1 MAKITY
7 TNKEAINI
15 DPSIP
20 AKNKCMADDL
30 NEIKN
35 VVNENENK
43 TLISISS
50 IAPSQ
55 CTTGDL
61 YFNTTSKKIFTA
73 TATDTWSSTG
83 EDPTENT
90 LYLYD
95 NTIYSYDGTTLVAVG
110 GGIEIAIST
119 TQPSGDEVVWINPSE
134 IVNPSSIFVSNE
146 YSTANDKSYSCEYIN
161 DLAIGGYTYST
172 SETDTG
178 KKWIDNKTIY
188 RKIITKD
195 GEHSSSLVSINLGMK
210 VDFLVDATIIW
221 ESANGGVITV
231 NGAQI
236 SINKG
241 TTVSALQTTLP
252 STPVYNI
259 KVIIEYTKG

>member
-43 TLISISS
+43 TLIAISS
-50 IAPSQ
+50 TAPSQ

-95 NTIYSYDGTTLVAVG
+95 NTIYSYDGTTLVVG
-110 GGIEIAIST
+110 GGKSEISIST
-119 TQPSGDEVVWINPSE
+119 TTPVDPEDELKLWINPDE
-134 IVNPSSIFVSNE
+134 IISISNDGYSTSSKNTGEKWINDKDVYRQVLVVSGEKTGMQSIPLGISCDEIISATLISNRTNSGSIQMIE
-146 YSTANDKSYSCEYIN
+146 YSTSIGLQRGSTTS
-161 DLAIGGYTYST
+161 AIQF
-172 SETDTG
+172 
-178 KKWIDNKTIY
+178 
-188 RKIITKD
+188 
-195 GEHSSSLVSINLGMK
+195 SIP
-210 VDFLVDATIIW
+210 
-221 ESANGGVITV
+221 S
-231 NGAQI
+231 
-236 SINKG
+236 G
-241 TTVSALQTTLP
+241 TTFYGYKL
-252 STPVYNI
+252 
-259 KVIIEYTKG
+259 IIEYTKQ

>member
-7 TNKEAINI
+7 ADKEAMNI

-30 NEIKN
+30 NQIKN

-50 IAPSQ
+50 TAPSQ

-95 NTIYSYDGTTLVAVG
+95 NTIYSYDGTTLVQVG
-110 GGIEIAIST
+110 GSGTSEISIST
-119 TQPSGDEVVWINPSE
+119 TTPVDPDNELKLWINPNG
-134 IVNPSSIFVSNE
+134 IISISN
-146 YSTANDKSYSCEYIN
+146 D
-161 DLAIGGYTYST
+161 GYST
-172 SETDTG
+172 SSQNTG
-178 KKWIDNKTIY
+178 EKWINDKDVYRQVLVVSGEKTGMQSIPLGISCDE
-188 RKIITKD
+188 IINATLISNRTNN
-195 GEHSSSLVSINLGMK
+195 GSLQTIENGIPILLQRGSTTSAIQFSIP
-210 VDFLVDATIIW
+210 
-221 ESANGGVITV
+221 S
-231 NGAQI
+231 
-236 SINKG
+236 G
-241 TTVSALQTTLP
+241 TTFYGYKL
-252 STPVYNI
+252 
-259 KVIIEYTKG
+259 IIEYTKQ